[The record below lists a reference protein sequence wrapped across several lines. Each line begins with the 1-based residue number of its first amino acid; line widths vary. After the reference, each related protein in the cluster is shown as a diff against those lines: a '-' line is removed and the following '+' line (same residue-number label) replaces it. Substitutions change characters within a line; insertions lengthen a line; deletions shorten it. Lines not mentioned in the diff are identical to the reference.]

1 MVYDFLNTK
10 NNWMVIMDCET
21 INFLKEY
28 AIAFLIVCVY
38 MYCENKI
45 NIRKKRKNRQ
55 KGDMVEH

>member
-1 MVYDFLNTK
+1 
-10 NNWMVIMDCET
+10 MVIMDCET

-55 KGDMVEH
+55 KGDMVEP